1 MYFHRPK
8 SSRPPRAAGFSLIE
22 LLTVIAIIS
31 ILMTVGAIGIG
42 SLLGGKGV
50 TSGVASA
57 EAVFDEARSTAVS
70 QRTKARVLIDATNP
84 RNPTYLRRMLVAY
97 EELDDEGNPKTNQWT
112 ISNRG
117 VILPDQVYFSKIYSK
132 KSHTSGGEIDKM
144 TLSNV
149 GRDFIGEYYYYE
161 FNEEGICRPA
171 SDTDVAVGDEKPGNA
186 TFVVGTGLREPNAE
200 APRVTASTK
209 RDFGGFVIWRNGR
222 TSVFRNPSQM
232 NIPENITQ
240 F

>member
-1 MYFHRPK
+1 MHSHHPK
-8 SSRPPRAAGFSLIE
+8 LSRPPRKAGFSLIE

-57 EAVFDEARSTAVS
+57 ESVFDEARSTAVS

-84 RNPTYLRRMLVAY
+84 RNPTYLRRMLVAF
-97 EELDDEGNPKTNQWT
+97 EELDENGNPKTNQWT

-117 VILPDQVYFSKIYSK
+117 VMLPDSVYFSKTFSK
-132 KSHTSGGEIDKM
+132 KSISSGGEIDKM
-144 TLSNV
+144 MLSNA

-171 SDTDVAVGDEKPGNA
+171 SGSDVPVGNEKPGNA
-186 TFVVGTGLREPNAE
+186 TFVIGTGVREPNGE
-200 APRVTASTK
+200 QPRVTAATK

-222 TSVFRNPSQM
+222 TSVFRTPSQI
-232 NIPENITQ
+232 NIPEGVTQ